1 MLVKNVSEMQIR
13 SKSDE
18 KKYRNNVSEMYF

>member
-18 KKYRNNVSEMYF
+18 NKYRNNVSEIYF